1 MEIRNVKG
9 THDIFGE
16 ETKIYDYVID
26 VFSRLCKRYGASHI
40 VIPTIEHT
48 ELFQRGV
55 GEGSDVVRK
64 EMYTFEDKGGRLIT
78 LRPEFTAGIVRSFIQ
93 NKFYVNDLPC
103 RLFYHGSVFR
113 YERPQQGRYR
123 QFNQLGVEFLGSDNF
138 FVDVETISLAFSF
151 LKKLGLDKNVIVK
164 INSLGDLE
172 TRNNYRQALKDYFA
186 QHLSNMCE
194 DCQSRY
200 ELNPLRI
207 LDCKVDADRAYIEKA
222 PSISTFLSP
231 QSSKRFND
239 TIEALKQLEIP
250 FEIDQTLVRGLDYYS
265 EVVYEI
271 HIKNANEGAIGAGG
285 HYSTLI
291 EELGGPKMSGVG
303 FSFGLERLVSLF
315 AAKSNLSQQAVKDE
329 IDVYI
334 MPIGDGVH
342 SHALKIAQYLRDNN
356 ISSEIC
362 LEKTKLG
369 NMFKKAQK
377 RNAKFALIVGEDEI
391 KNQTVQL
398 KNLSTTEQIE
408 VKIADILNKIK
419 E

>member
-1 MEIRNVKG
+1 MEIKNVKG

-16 ETKIYDYVID
+16 ETKIYDFLID
-26 VFSRLCKRYGASHI
+26 VFSHLCQRYGASHI
-40 VIPTIEHT
+40 IIPTIEHT

-93 NKFYVNDLPC
+93 NKFYANDLPC

-138 FVDVETISLAFSF
+138 LVDVETISLAFSF
-151 LKKLGLDKNVIVK
+151 LKELGLDKNIVVK

-172 TRNNYRQALKDYFA
+172 TRNRYRQALKDYFA
-186 QHLSNMCE
+186 QYLPNMCE

-207 LDCKVDADRAYIEKA
+207 LDCKVDADRVYIEKA

-231 QSSKRFND
+231 QSAQRFND

-250 FEIDQTLVRGLDYYS
+250 FEIDHTLVRGLDYYS
-265 EVVYEI
+265 EIVYEI

-303 FSFGLERLVSLF
+303 FSFGLERLLSFF
-315 AAKSNLSQQAVKDE
+315 ASKSDLASKVVESK
-329 IDVYI
+329 IDIYV
-334 MPIGDGVH
+334 MPVGECVH
-342 SHALKIAQYLRDNN
+342 SQALKIAQYLRENN
-356 ISSEIC
+356 ISADIY

-398 KNLSTTEQIE
+398 KNLSTSEQKE
-408 VKIADILNKIK
+408 VKLSDILKTLK